1 MANMLSNKQ
10 LVWSLNESVTTYL
23 EVSLGR
29 LLCIVQLRQI
39 NFFFPNYTVID
50 KVTNYPKYII

>member
-39 NFFFPNYTVID
+39 FFFFLITQ
-50 KVTNYPKYII
+50 